1 MSDIVLAARVSARV
15 MPRHCSDSS
24 PPDLIRWSMLRCSL
38 RAPVQALR
46 ERDFCM
52 DARVKPGHDG
62 EGKERKKIRRRNA
75 DRRNGRSP
83 CRTGTAAPPYGR
95 RTSIGVPP
103 RFLLRRPNATAQ
115 LQSAL
120 PGMGP
125 VSGRYPQTGPSQY
138 SEAPRRP
145 VVLPVGRVPE
155 AARERVASP
164 PAGTALALAARNA
177 SRPRPNIGRDSE
189 LYVTEMG
196 TNVNDAVT

>member
-1 MSDIVLAARVSARV
+1 MVLRYGRFAKCSPNEANGSRPNPFRFAPRVSLRSTRATKKKKKSEAKRRQTQRSFAV
-15 MPRHCSDSS
+15 PDEHGRASS
-24 PPDLIRWSMLRCSL
+24 
-38 RAPVQALR
+38 V
-46 ERDFCM
+46 
-52 DARVKPGHDG
+52 
-62 EGKERKKIRRRNA
+62 
-75 DRRNGRSP
+75 
-83 CRTGTAAPPYGR
+83 R

-103 RFLLRRPNATAQ
+103 RLLLRRPNATAQ